1 MFDGKEVTIQD
12 MMNCRDRR
20 SYYQIQFIQKYN
32 CPVLSFT
39 LNIPG
44 PIKTDTRLLA
54 LFNDAQENI
63 INVLKENNIQICD
76 SVIFNDHT
84 GYELMLCFKGDAS
97 FVKEKTMYIEEN
109 APLGRLF
116 DIDIIDTDGEK
127 ISRPVFRKCLICDCQ
142 AQDCARS
149 RKHSIKEMQDKIET
163 LLTEAEYTK

>member
-54 LFNDAQENI
+54 LFNDAKEDITFNI
-63 INVLKENNIQICD
+63 
-76 SVIFNDHT
+76 F
-84 GYELMLCFKGDAS
+84 
-97 FVKEKTMYIEEN
+97 
-109 APLGRLF
+109 
-116 DIDIIDTDGEK
+116 
-127 ISRPVFRKCLICDCQ
+127 
-142 AQDCARS
+142 
-149 RKHSIKEMQDKIET
+149 IK
-163 LLTEAEYTK
+163 